1 MGGLVSA
8 VIKPVTDIVGGII
21 GGRATTDAA
30 STSARA
36 QEYAAD
42 RAAEAAAFRP
52 VGVTTG
58 FGSSQFTMDGNRLT
72 GASYQL
78 TPELEALRN
87 SLISQ
92 AGAYSP
98 QQAQAM
104 AAPLT
109 GGAAGMFGLANQ
121 LMPTDVS
128 RQISPEAQALAQR
141 YSGVAASLMPSIFQT
156 GASPEAQAYSEA
168 LRQAALQLAP
178 KTFDPRQAAD
188 TFMTEQ
194 RAVLEAGRQ
203 AELSR
208 IRNQLAQSGRAGLSV
223 GGTES
228 GNIQAANPELAAYYN
243 ALAQQDLGLA
253 ATATDT
259 ARRRLFEDVNA
270 SFGLQGQA
278 LTAQQRSEAI
288 NRENML
294 QNLGLSLGY
303 GTEGLRTQIAGEDL
317 ARQRFAQDLGLATGL
332 FGTGAQTLGTF
343 TDLQAGAYSPLQ
355 QQLALASSV
364 EGLGQGALDIGA
376 QLGGRAATA
385 GATAANAILTG
396 GLSAARTNQLAQSYS
411 PWTAGLTGF
420 GSTVAAA
427 APQIGS
433 WFNNFITA
441 NRYGTTPGSQ
451 QTSMLA
457 EQERGLF

>member
-1 MGGLVSA
+1 MGSLVSSI
-8 VIKPVTDIVGGII
+8 IKPVTDIVGGII

-52 VGVTTG
+52 VGITTG
-58 FGSSQFTMDGNRLT
+58 FGTSQFTMDGNRLT

-78 TPELEALRN
+78 TPELQALRDRLL
-87 SLISQ
+87 SS
-92 AGAYSP
+92 AGAYDP
-98 QQAQAM
+98 AAMQALS
-104 AAPLT
+104 APLT
-109 GGAAGMFGLANQ
+109 GGAQGMFGLASQ

-128 RQISPEAQALAQR
+128 RQMSPEARALAQR
-141 YSGVAASLMPSIFQT
+141 YAGVSASLMPSTFQT

-178 KTFDPRQAAD
+178 KTYDPSQAAQ
-188 TFMTEQ
+188 TYMTEQ

-203 AELSR
+203 AELDR

-223 GGTES
+223 GGTAA
-228 GNIQAANPELAAYYN
+228 GNIQAANPEMAAYYN

-253 ATATDT
+253 AQATDV
-259 ARRRLFEDVNA
+259 ARQRLFQDVNA

-303 GTEGLRTQIAGEDL
+303 GTEGYNTQVAGENL

-343 TDLQAGAYSPLQ
+343 TDLQSGAYAPMQAPLTLAGAI
-355 QQLALASSV
+355 

-385 GATAANAILTG
+385 GATAANALLTG
-396 GLSAARTNQLAQSYS
+396 GLSAARTQQAAQAYS
-411 PWTAGLTGF
+411 PWAAGLTGF
-420 GSTVAAA
+420 GSTIATA
-427 APQIGS
+427 APALGS
-433 WFNNFITA
+433 WFSN
-441 NRYGTTPGSQ
+441 Y
-451 QTSMLA
+451 LA
-457 EQERGLF
+457 RQENQRQPDFVGPIY